1 MARGFV
7 VKAFSPDRLLNHPRL
22 QALVRRREVPFV
34 MLAAVV
40 GAVSGVI
47 VSAMGF
53 IVRLLHSL
61 LFEITLDE
69 SLSAL
74 SSIEP
79 RHALIPALGGGLV
92 GLSAWLVSRYR
103 STHLVDP
110 IEANAL
116 HGGRLSLSDSA
127 IVAIQTILS
136 NGFGASVGL
145 EAGYTQMGSG
155 IASWGARRLN
165 LRRSDVR
172 VLVGCGAAGAIAC
185 AFNAPFTGAFYGFE
199 LIIGV
204 YSIATVAPVMAATL
218 AAVLVGHV
226 LQTAPNLID
235 VPPVPE
241 LTVGDYFP
249 FLLLGLVAGGV
260 SVGIMRLVT
269 QVERAFVATRCPP
282 IFRPAIG
289 GLAVGGIGLF
299 VPQAL
304 SAGHGALH
312 IQLETGLGLGMLA
325 LLFSAKVAASAIS
338 LGSGFRGGL
347 FFASLLL
354 GVLLGKIFAIV
365 AGPIMPLAVDPVV
378 SAIVGMAS
386 LAVGIVGGP
395 LTITFLALETT
406 GDLAIS
412 GLVLTASI
420 MAAIVVRQTFG
431 YSFSTWRLHLRGE
444 TIRSAQ
450 DVGWLRSL
458 TVGRMMRRD
467 VKTIQ
472 IPATL
477 TDFRRK
483 FPLGSAQRV
492 VAADEAGRYAGIVL
506 VPEAYGS
513 GLEADAGDSI
523 ASLLRYRDDMLVPAM
538 NVKEAAS
545 IFDQTQSEELA
556 VVDNAQNRKVL
567 GLLTESHLLRRYS
580 EELDKAHRGALGEET
595 VNEGMR
601 REHQT

>member
-1 MARGFV
+1 
-7 VKAFSPDRLLNHPRL
+7 
-22 QALVRRREVPFV
+22 

-40 GAVSGVI
+40 GVLSGIVVSM
-47 VSAMGF
+47 MGF
-53 IVRLLHSL
+53 VTRLLHSM
-61 LFEITLDE
+61 LFDISLGER
-69 SLSAL
+69 LSAL
-74 SSIEP
+74 SELEP
-79 RHALIPALGGGLV
+79 RQALVPAIGGCLV
-92 GLSAWLVSRYR
+92 GLSAWLIARYR
-103 STHLVDP
+103 TSHLVDP

-116 HGGRLSLSDSA
+116 HGGRLSLSDSL
-127 IVAIQTILS
+127 IVGAQTILS

-145 EAGYTQMGSG
+145 EAGYTQIGSG
-155 IASWGARRLN
+155 IASWLARRLN

-172 VLVGCGAAGAIAC
+172 VLVGCGAAGAIAS

-218 AAVLVGHV
+218 AAVLVTK
-226 LQTAPNLID
+226 LFQTAPTLIE
-235 VPPVPE
+235 VPPIPE
-241 LTVGDYFP
+241 LSAADYFP
-249 FLLLGLVAGGV
+249 FLLLGLVAGAA

-269 QVERAFVATRCPP
+269 LVERAFVATGCPP
-282 IFRPAIG
+282 IFRPAVGGFAVG
-289 GLAVGGIGLF
+289 GLALF
-299 VPQAL
+299 VPQVL

-312 IQLETGLGLGMLA
+312 LQMETGLGLGALA
-325 LLFSAKVAASAIS
+325 LLFAAKVAASAVS

-354 GVLLGKIFAIV
+354 GALLGKIFAIV
-365 AGPIMPLAVDPVV
+365 AGPLMPLAVDPVV

-412 GLVLTASI
+412 GIVLTASV

-472 IPATL
+472 IPVSL
-477 TDFRRK
+477 SEFRRK

-492 VAADEAGRYAGIVL
+492 VAADADGHYAGIVL
-506 VPEAYGS
+506 VPEAYAPE
-513 GLEADAGDSI
+513 LDADAASI
-523 ASLLRYRDDMLVPAM
+523 APLLRYKDDMLVPAM
-538 NVKEAAS
+538 NVKEAAG

-556 VVDNAQNRKVL
+556 VVDNVRNRKVL

-595 VNEGMR
+595 VNESVGKAR
-601 REHQT
+601 SV

>member
-1 MARGFV
+1 
-7 VKAFSPDRLLNHPRL
+7 
-22 QALVRRREVPFV
+22 
-34 MLAAVV
+34 MLAAFV
-40 GAVSGVI
+40 GVLAGII

-53 IVRLLHSL
+53 VTRLLHSV
-61 LFEITLDE
+61 LFDISLTDN
-69 SLSAL
+69 LSAL
-74 SSIEP
+74 SELKP
-79 RHALIPALGGGLV
+79 GQALVPAIGGCLV

-103 STHLVDP
+103 TTHLVDP

-116 HGGRLSLSDSA
+116 HGGRLSLSDSV
-127 IVAIQTILS
+127 IVGAQTILS

-155 IASWGARRLN
+155 IASWGARQLN

-172 VLVGCGAAGAIAC
+172 VLVGCGAAGAIAS

-204 YSIATVAPVMAATL
+204 YSVATVAPVMAATL
-218 AAVLVGHV
+218 AAVLVTQLFH
-226 LQTAPNLID
+226 TAPNLIE
-235 VPPVPE
+235 VPPIPE
-241 LTVGDYFP
+241 LSAADYFP
-249 FLLLGLVAGGV
+249 FLILGLVAGAI

-269 QVERAFVATRCPP
+269 LVERAFVRTGCPP
-282 IFRPAIG
+282 VFRPAVGGFAVG
-289 GLAVGGIGLF
+289 GLALF
-299 VPQAL
+299 VPQVL

-312 IQLETGLGLGMLA
+312 IQLEAGLGLGALV
-325 LLFSAKVAASAIS
+325 LLFAAKVAASAVS

-354 GVLLGKIFAIV
+354 GALLGKIFAIV
-365 AGPIMPLAVDPVV
+365 AGPVMPLVVDPVV

-412 GLVLTASI
+412 GIVLTASI

-450 DVGWLRSL
+450 DVGWLRNL

-472 IPATL
+472 VPTTL
-477 TDFRRK
+477 ADFRRK

-492 VAADEAGRYAGIVL
+492 VAADEDGHYAGIVL
-506 VPEAYGS
+506 VPEAYAAE
-513 GLEADAGDSI
+513 LDVDAETSI
-523 ASLLRYRDDMLVPAM
+523 AQFLRYRDDMLVPAM

-545 IFDQTQSEELA
+545 IFDQSQSEELA
-556 VVDNAQNRKVL
+556 VVDNARNRKVL

-595 VNEGMR
+595 VNESVGKER
-601 REHQT
+601 QG

>member
-1 MARGFV
+1 MI
-7 VKAFSPDRLLNHPRL
+7 AFIPRHLLNHPRL
-22 QALVRRREVPFV
+22 QALIRRREVPFV
-34 MLAAVV
+34 MLAAAV
-40 GAVSGVI
+40 GALSGV
-47 VSAMGF
+47 VVAAMGF
-53 IVRLLHSL
+53 VTRLLHSL
-61 LFEITLDE
+61 LFDITLEE

-74 SSIEP
+74 TVLEP
-79 RHALIPALGGGLV
+79 RQAFIPAIGGCLV
-92 GLSAWLVSRYR
+92 GLSAWLVARYR
-103 STHLVDP
+103 TTHLVDP

-116 HGGRLSLSDSA
+116 HGGRLSLSDSL
-127 IVAIQTILS
+127 IVGIQTILS

-155 IASWGARRLN
+155 LASWSARRLN

-172 VLVGCGAAGAIAC
+172 VLVGCGAAGAIAS

-204 YSIATVAPVMAATL
+204 YSVATVAPMMASTL
-218 AAVLVGHV
+218 AAVLVTRL
-226 LQTAPNLID
+226 LQTAPTLIE
-235 VPPVPE
+235 VPPIPD
-241 LTVGDYFP
+241 LSAGDYFP
-249 FLLLGLVAGGV
+249 FLILGLVAGAV

-269 QVERAFVATRCPP
+269 LVEQTFVATGCPP
-282 IFRPAIG
+282 MFRPAFG
-289 GLAVGGIGLF
+289 GLAVGGLALF
-299 VPQAL
+299 VPQVL

-325 LLFSAKVAASAIS
+325 LLFAAKVAASAVS

-354 GVLLGKIFAIV
+354 GALLGKIFAIV
-365 AGPIMPLAVDPVV
+365 AGPVMPLAVDPVV

-412 GLVLTASI
+412 GIVLTASI

-450 DVGWLRSL
+450 DVGWLRNL
-458 TVGRMMRRD
+458 TVGKMMRRD

-472 IPATL
+472 VPTTL
-477 TDFRRK
+477 TEFRHK

-492 VAADEAGRYAGIVL
+492 VAADEAGHYAGIVL
-506 VPEAYGS
+506 VPEAYAS
-513 GLEADAGDSI
+513 DLEADANNSI
-523 ASLLRYRDDMLVPAM
+523 APLLRYRDDMLVPAM
-538 NVKEAAS
+538 NVKEAAG
-545 IFDQTQSEELA
+545 IFDQSQSEELA
-556 VVDNAQNRKVL
+556 VVDNTRNRKVL

-595 VNEGMR
+595 VNESMR
-601 REHQT
+601 KERQA

>member
-1 MARGFV
+1 
-7 VKAFSPDRLLNHPRL
+7 
-22 QALVRRREVPFV
+22 

-40 GAVSGVI
+40 GAASGVV
-47 VSAMGF
+47 VSAMGL
-53 IVRLLHSL
+53 IAKLLHSL
-61 LFEITLDE
+61 LFDITLEE
-69 SLSAL
+69 SLSAMSGL
-74 SSIEP
+74 EA
-79 RHALIPALGGGLV
+79 RQVLIPAVGGGLV

-103 STHLVDP
+103 TTHLVDP

-116 HGGRLSLSDSA
+116 HGGRLSLSDSM
-127 IVAIQTILS
+127 IVGVQTLLS

-155 IASWGARRLN
+155 IASWAARRLN

-226 LQTAPNLID
+226 LQSAPALID

-241 LTVGDYFP
+241 LRAADYFP
-249 FLLLGLVAGGV
+249 FLILGVVAGGV
-260 SVGIMRLVT
+260 SVGVMRLVT
-269 QVERAFVATRCPP
+269 LVERIFVATGCPP

-289 GLAVGGIGLF
+289 GLAVGAIGFF
-299 VPQAL
+299 VPQVL

-325 LLFSAKVAASAIS
+325 LLFAAKVAASAIS

-354 GVLLGKIFAIV
+354 GALLGKIFAIV

-412 GLVLTASI
+412 GIVLTASI

-477 TDFRRK
+477 AEFRRK

-492 VAADEAGRYAGIVL
+492 VAADETGRYAGIVL
-506 VPEAYGS
+506 VPEAYAS
-513 GLEADAGDSI
+513 DAALEATDSI
-523 ASLLRYRDDMLVPAM
+523 APLLRYRDDMLVPAM

-595 VNEGMR
+595 VNESVGKER
-601 REHQT
+601 RA

>member
-1 MARGFV
+1 MQFFR
-7 VKAFSPDRLLNHPRL
+7 HPRL
-22 QALVRRREVPFV
+22 QVLIRRREVPFV
-34 MLAAVV
+34 VLAALIGV
-40 GAVSGVI
+40 ASGII
-47 VSAMGF
+47 VTGMGLLTQLLHRLLFDLSWGDRLSAM
-53 IVRLLHSL
+53 
-61 LFEITLDE
+61 E
-69 SLSAL
+69 SL
-74 SSIEP
+74 EP
-79 RHALIPALGGGLV
+79 RQVLVLATGGLLV
-92 GLSAWLVSRYR
+92 GFSAWLVARFR

-116 HGGRLSLSDSA
+116 HGGRLSLSDSL
-127 IVAIQTILS
+127 IVAVQTVLS

-155 IASWGARRLN
+155 IASWLARKLN

-172 VLVGCGAAGAIAC
+172 VLVGCGAASAIAS
-185 AFNAPFTGAFYGFE
+185 AFNAPLTGAFYGFE

-204 YSIATVAPVMAATL
+204 YSIATVAPVMASTL
-218 AAVLVGHV
+218 AAVLVTRLLGTV
-226 LQTAPNLID
+226 PNLIE
-235 VPPVPE
+235 VPPIPN
-241 LTVGDYFP
+241 LTAADYFP
-249 FLLLGLVAGGV
+249 FLILGLVAGAV

-269 QVERAFVATRCPP
+269 LVEKVFVATGCPP
-282 IFRPAIG
+282 LFRPAIG
-289 GLAVGGIGLF
+289 GLAVGGLALF
-299 VPQAL
+299 VPQVL

-312 IQLETGLGLGMLA
+312 LQLEANTGLSALM
-325 LLFSAKVAASAIS
+325 LLFAAKVAASALS

-365 AGPIMPLAVDPVV
+365 AGPVMPLAVDPVV

-412 GLVLTASI
+412 GIVLTASI
-420 MAAIVVRQTFG
+420 VAALFVRQTFG

-458 TVGRMMRRD
+458 TVGKMMRRD
-467 VKTIQ
+467 VKTLQ
-472 IPATL
+472 VPATL
-477 TDFRRK
+477 TEFRRK

-492 VAADEAGRYAGIVL
+492 VAADESGHYAGIVL
-506 VPEAYGS
+506 VPEAYAPDM
-513 GLEADAGDSI
+513 EAGDSI

-538 NVKEAAS
+538 NVKEAAG

-556 VVDNAQNRKVL
+556 VVDNTRSRKVL

-595 VNEGMR
+595 VNESMR
-601 REHQT
+601 KERQA